1 MFSLGTIDALVG
13 ERRFSMRTLIIALAF
28 LFVAAGT
35 ASAAPRHGKRHH
47 HARAG
52 KHHKKHHRR

>member
-1 MFSLGTIDALVG
+1 
-13 ERRFSMRTLIIALAF
+13 MRTLIIALAF

-35 ASAAPRHGKRHH
+35 ASATPRHGKRHH

>member
-1 MFSLGTIDALVG
+1 
-13 ERRFSMRTLIIALAF
+13 MRTIAIALAL

-47 HARAG
+47 HARAA
-52 KHHKKHHRR
+52 KHQKKHHSRR